1 MQRRPETEKVNAN
14 RVDGGQP
21 CGAVAQ
27 DCGCT
32 PSSASMVLRVPAA
45 TGLGLRLPGTRAGI
59 GPGETTE
66 GQGSEIRSDVCRQVP
81 CASTRSGLGVVA
93 GHVMHTD
100 DRHGTPSHT
109 LGRAPTIHK
118 AAREIRLRSLGNA
131 RPLFEREP
139 IQRRRGPGCEEISA
153 FVPYR
158 VDEFR
163 FPMIE
168 LPIAAETAMMT
179 RDQHAAFSSAARPL
193 EAQELNRPLEL
204 FTSRRRANPWLPDAW
219 IQRGNGVVRL
229 VQGVEGYEIIRVR
242 RPGADYP
249 LNWVPVATI
258 DSQVRFYLGDVF
270 RMLAGRSG
278 CVGPV
283 VRNGPE
289 FVSWTHNPSGCLVPP
304 LARGLNPENAT
315 WHRAYSVDWT
325 RLRKTRL
332 HISIALRMQ
341 DAGVQSAH
349 QQGVARLI
357 PGFDGVVVQ
366 CGPAQ
371 DTQETVF
378 DELSRGG
385 GVDRPSWAVA
395 VGSGRLYPEFRNQ
408 SSTLAG
414 GGAIGVMATSYTE
427 SVRSVPQI
435 DPDLPENSPVGGV
448 TIRRSARPNSPV
460 GDGELPVIV
469 APRGIYPVP
478 RDARPGR
485 PVGIAPAE
493 VLFSEMLRGTRCKR
507 VKFDLIVS
515 WHDTTGGNPYNYSY
529 RHPISAEFVE
539 CALCTMR
546 VFVSTGFSDGV
557 VRTMEAV
564 PPPGTEV
571 FGDQRAGFSFPW
583 QDGLTSVGLSTFS
596 TQQAAGTAFEAT
608 LESVAARLVPR

>member
-1 MQRRPETEKVNAN
+1 MQRRPETQKVNAN
-14 RVDGGQP
+14 RVAGGQP
-21 CGAVAQ
+21 CGTLAQ

-32 PSSASMVLRVPAA
+32 PSSVSKVLQVPAA
-45 TGLGLRLPGTRAGI
+45 TGLGLRLTGTRAGI

-66 GQGSEIRSDVCRQVP
+66 GQGPEIRSDVCRQVP
-81 CASTRSGLGVVA
+81 CASTASGLRIVA

-100 DRHGTPSHT
+100 DRHFAQTDL

-118 AAREIRLRSLGNA
+118 AAREIRQGSLGNA
-131 RPLFEREP
+131 RPLFEGGP

-179 RDQHAAFSSAARPL
+179 QDQHAAFSAAARPL
-193 EAQELNRPLEL
+193 DAQELNRPLEL
-204 FTSRRRANPWLPDAW
+204 FTSRRRVNPWLPDAW

-229 VQGVEGYEIIRVR
+229 VQGVEGYEISRVR

-283 VRNGPE
+283 VRNGRE

-304 LARGLNPENAT
+304 LARGLNPENGT

-341 DAGVQSAH
+341 DAGVQYPH
-349 QQGVARLI
+349 QRRVARLI

-366 CGPAQ
+366 CGPRQ

-385 GVDRPSWAVA
+385 GVDRFSWAVA

-414 GGAIGVMATSYTE
+414 GGAIGVMATAYTE
-427 SVRSVPQI
+427 SVRSVPQF
-435 DPDLPENSPVGGV
+435 DPDLPAEVPVGGV

-460 GDGELPVIV
+460 GDGELPLVV
-469 APRGIYPVP
+469 APWGVYPVP

-493 VLFSEMLRGTRCKR
+493 VFFSEMLRGTRCKR
-507 VKFDLIVS
+507 VKLDLIVS
-515 WHDTTGGNPYNYSY
+515 WHDTADGVPYNSY

-539 CALCTMR
+539 PAFCTMR
-546 VFVSTGFSDGV
+546 VFVSTTFSDGV

-564 PPPGTEV
+564 PPRGAEI
-571 FGDQRAGFSFPW
+571 FGDQRAGFPFPW

-596 TQQAAGTAFEAT
+596 TQQAAGAAFEAT